1 MDSPFQNNTFLIE
14 QLIEGNEKA
23 YIHLVKFHHKA
34 LYVYALS
41 LTNDP
46 DMSEDIVQNV
56 FIRTWEFRKKL
67 KKEYTLKG
75 FLYKSTYNEFINLY
89 HRKKSLMNLEKI
101 YVEALNETIDDKNT
115 DLLNKKIKLVSEEIE
130 NLPKKCKQTFLLS
143 KKEGL
148 TNIEIAEYL
157 NISIKT
163 VEAHITK
170 SYSILRKSVQSKLK
184 LFLFVMFKLMN
195 IKQSRSGV
203 SR

>member
-1 MDSPFQNNTFLIE
+1 MDSKFQNNTFLIE

-23 YIHLVKFHHKA
+23 YIHLVKSQHKA
-34 LYVYALS
+34 LFTYALS
-41 LTNDP
+41 LTNDS

-56 FIRTWEFRKKL
+56 FIRTWEFRKNL
-67 KKEYTLKG
+67 KKEYSIKG

-89 HRKKSLMNLEKI
+89 HRNKSLMNLEKI
-101 YVEALNETIDDKNT
+101 YVEALNETVDEKNT

-170 SYSILRKSVQSKLK
+170 SYTILRKSIKSKMK
-184 LFLFVMFKLMN
+184 LFLFLMFKMLN
-195 IKQSRSGV
+195 LKQSI
-203 SR
+203 